1 MLTSL
6 LVRGKRPLNKL
17 IDRRNRVVPLLRE
30 QPAIGV
36 HPEQVNVIG
45 RDSPFDQHLLFPTS
59 TFFDFVTLTVLAE
72 LNTERDIDVAGS
84 RGHALFHGRFP
95 CFIRIASVR
104 AKRLTPSQRSA
115 SLA

>member
-17 IDRRNRVVPLLRE
+17 IDGRIRVVPLLRK

-36 HPEQVNVIG
+36 HSEQVNVVG

-59 TFFDFVTLTVLAE
+59 TFFDFVTLTVPSSLE
-72 LNTERDIDVAGS
+72 M
-84 RGHALFHGRFP
+84 
-95 CFIRIASVR
+95 
-104 AKRLTPSQRSA
+104 LT
-115 SLA
+115 